1 MIAIISATI
10 VLVWLSYYAWRQS
23 KQRRIAIEG
32 IQFKPNDPNTDYRQM
47 INNPDFHNALFIF
60 NDNTSGYGTGGNAC
74 IRGKD
79 RALGLPTGH
88 IESDLIRSTGGFI
101 TLAEAE
107 TYIPPAI
114 STISDYVSTH
124 PEIDRIFYCCDSAG
138 LLGVGIFAQ
147 QLGVGEGPQILQ
159 YATDQIHS
167 LGDFEGPDGPY

>member
-1 MIAIISATI
+1 MIAIISATV
-10 VLVWLSYYAWRQS
+10 VLIGLAYYAWRQS
-23 KQRRIAIEG
+23 QQRRIAIEG

-47 INNPDFHNALFIF
+47 INNPDFENALFIF
-60 NDNTSGYGTGGNAC
+60 NDNTSGLGTGGNAC
-74 IRGKD
+74 IRGKE
-79 RALGLPTGH
+79 RAVGLPTGYN
-88 IESDLIRSTGGFI
+88 DRQRFGGFT

-107 TYIPPAI
+107 TYIPSAI

-147 QLGVGEGPQILQ
+147 QLSVGEGPQILQ

-167 LGDFEGPDGPY
+167 LGDFTGPDGPY

>member
-1 MIAIISATI
+1 MIATVTAAV
-10 VLVWLSYYAWRQS
+10 VLIGLAIYVWKQS
-23 KQRRIAIEG
+23 LQRRIVIEG
-32 IQFKPNDPNTDYRQM
+32 IQFKPNDPNTDYGRM
-47 INNPDFHNALFIF
+47 INNPDFNNALFIF

-88 IESDLIRSTGGFI
+88 IESGPNHSAGGFT
-101 TLAEAE
+101 TLDEAE

-114 STISDYVSTH
+114 NAIRDYVSGH
-124 PEIDRIFYCCDSAG
+124 PEIERVFYCCDSAG

-147 QLGVGEGPQILQ
+147 QLSVGKGPQILQ

-167 LGDFEGPDGPY
+167 LGDFKGPDGPY